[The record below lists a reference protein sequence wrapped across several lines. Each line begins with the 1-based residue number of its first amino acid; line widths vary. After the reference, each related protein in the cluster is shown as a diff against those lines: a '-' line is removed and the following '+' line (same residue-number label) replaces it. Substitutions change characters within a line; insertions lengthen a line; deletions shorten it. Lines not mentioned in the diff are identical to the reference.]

1 MKKNEIQN
9 SADLFF
15 YKSNS
20 DLNSAKFLLKAIESS
35 EVDIDL
41 ETVMFHLQQSAEKLL
56 KSILS
61 HNRIKFL
68 KTHDIEE
75 LINMCIEKKINLV
88 QNVQYLINLTAYAV
102 EGRYAIIHDD
112 LNDIYTN
119 INILNTLYTKVQESI
134 NSEKI

>member
-61 HNRIKFL
+61 YNRIKFL

-88 QNVQYLINLTAYAV
+88 KNVQYLINLTAYAV

-119 INILNTLYTKVQESI
+119 IKILDTLYAKVQESI